1 MRQIGS
7 TYKAAEVEETL
18 DIYFYRPLGYLIARF
33 FHALRLT
40 PNVATILSI
49 AIGLVS
55 GHLFYYR
62 DFTLN
67 ALGVALFIFSDILD
81 STDGQLARM
90 MNIRS
95 LYGRILDGIGGN
107 IIFTNA
113 YIHIGIRTIASG
125 ASPLVLILMVAAAL
139 CHSVQ
144 SGLADYYRNAYIRY
158 VVNPT
163 KGELDGLE
171 WIRDQY
177 AELHWGRDF
186 FKKIAMRLYLNY
198 TAEQQAFAKGFQVLR
213 RKVSEAYRGNIPA
226 SFSEEYRRLN
236 KPLLKYYTVLAV
248 NLRVIVMCVTILIGQ
263 PTWYFWFELT
273 VLNVVA
279 FALIRTQESRNYQ
292 LVRWTE
298 THKLT
303 TLDESSRRQLVEE
316 L

>member
-1 MRQIGS
+1 MQQIGS

-33 FHALRLT
+33 FRALHLT
-40 PNVATILSI
+40 PNVATGLSI

-62 DFTLN
+62 DLTLN
-67 ALGVALFIFSDILD
+67 ALGVALFIFADVLD

-107 IIFTNA
+107 IIFFNA
-113 YIHIGIRTIASG
+113 YLHIVLRTTASG
-125 ASPLVLILMVAAAL
+125 GTPLVWILAIAAGI

-158 VVNPT
+158 VVNPA

-171 WIRDQY
+171 WIRAKY
-177 AELHWGRDF
+177 AELRWGRDF
-186 FKKIAMRLYLNY
+186 FKKIAMWLYLNY

-213 RKVSEAYRGNIPA
+213 RKVEEKYQGKIPA
-226 SFSEEYRRLN
+226 TFSAEYRRLN
-236 KPLLKYYTVLAV
+236 KPLLKFYTMLAV
-248 NLRVIVMCVTILIGQ
+248 NLRVIVMCTAILINQ
-263 PTWYFWFELT
+263 ITLFFWFELI
-273 VLNVVA
+273 VLNAVA
-279 FALIRTQESRNYQ
+279 FMLIRAQEARNSNLIGWVQ
-292 LVRWTE
+292 SPR
-298 THKLT
+298 
-303 TLDESSRRQLVEE
+303 ES
-316 L
+316 

>member
-1 MRQIGS
+1 MQQIGS

-33 FHALRLT
+33 FRALHLT
-40 PNVATILSI
+40 PNVATGLSI

-62 DFTLN
+62 DLTLN
-67 ALGVALFIFSDILD
+67 ALGVALFIFADVLD

-107 IIFTNA
+107 IIFFNA
-113 YIHIGIRTIASG
+113 YLHIVLRTTASG
-125 ASPLVLILMVAAAL
+125 GTPLVWILAIAAGI

-158 VVNPT
+158 VVNPA

-171 WIRDQY
+171 WIRAKY
-177 AELHWGRDF
+177 AELRWGRGF
-186 FKKIAMRLYLNY
+186 FKKIAMWLYLNY

-213 RKVSEAYRGNIPA
+213 RKVEEKYQGKIPA
-226 SFSEEYRRLN
+226 TFSDEYRRLN
-236 KPLLKYYTVLAV
+236 KPLLKFYTMLAV
-248 NLRVIVMCVTILIGQ
+248 NLRVIVMCTAILINQ
-263 PTWYFWFELT
+263 ITLFFWFELI
-273 VLNVVA
+273 VLNAVA
-279 FALIRTQESRNYQ
+279 FMLIRAQEARNSN
-292 LVRWTE
+292 LIRWVQSPR
-298 THKLT
+298 
-303 TLDESSRRQLVEE
+303 ES
-316 L
+316 